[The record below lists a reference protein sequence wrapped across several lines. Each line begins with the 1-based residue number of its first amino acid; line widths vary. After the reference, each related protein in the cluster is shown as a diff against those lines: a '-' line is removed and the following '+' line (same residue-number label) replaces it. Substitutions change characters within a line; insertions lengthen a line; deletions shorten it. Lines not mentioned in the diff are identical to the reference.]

1 MSSILEN
8 KRLREFLEKRSPS
21 RKVGV
26 KDFLGAIFGSF
37 LPNFIK
43 AADVALLNAKERK
56 RNEIVTDA
64 KFKIEEA
71 TAEYE
76 SPLFK
81 THRAN
86 YARYIN
92 PLEKDAFINEQA
104 EKLARNDPQFNAFMK
119 NGLGEDPTKFVGST
133 REEYDNLV
141 NSLKPEVIKTY
152 EAFKNDKRVTA
163 PTAAMFTREES
174 EQLVAELKQ
183 LDANPKYRGIIPYF
197 MSSANSTFGPGAKEK
212 ISLMKKSKDR
222 EDELDK
228 VSEQVESIQ
237 DVIAPG
243 IDETANERYTVDT
256 SKLIPNNPL
265 NTEKG
270 IAARK
275 KANNDIEGV
284 FKDMWVNEDSED
296 FFENVN
302 FSILRD
308 GERRESNVFS
318 LDKIKSKNTTIIAAD
333 GTEYT
338 NENLKI
344 GAIIDYAMSVGGQYK
359 ALDAI
364 TTGDIKFDRT
374 YVQRAFQDLADGG
387 NVVVDDKK
395 LTIRLPSTQFKIET
409 TTKEVVDNT
418 VPVTEKSTDVQTV
431 ETFLNTEEYLNFSND
446 KKINTVNEAIKTITE
461 QDLPNKK
468 EMIERF
474 QLELQSLS
482 STDKATA
489 LYKSSEI
496 LTNEENK
503 TLGEAS
509 VETDGRRPFPSPE
522 FYSSV
527 ASNIVDFLRVD
538 TDEKIAKLTET
549 VNQLEDGKNPIIP
562 YLTQINDFAGE
573 IAGERINVRRLDR
586 EEKISYLTQYINLL
600 NNPSLAS
607 NL

>member
-8 KRLREFLEKRSPS
+8 KKLREFLERRSPS
-21 RKVGV
+21 RKIGV
-26 KDFLGAIFGSF
+26 RDFLGAIFGSF

-56 RNEIVTDA
+56 KNEMMTDA
-64 KFKIEEA
+64 KLKIQEA

-76 SPLFK
+76 SPLFQK
-81 THRAN
+81 HRAN

-92 PLEKDAFINEQA
+92 PLEKDVFVNEQA
-104 EKLARNDPQFNAFMK
+104 QKLARNDKRFNEWISR
-119 NGLGEDPTKFVGST
+119 GLGTDPDKFVGGA
-133 REEYDNLV
+133 RKEYDNLV
-141 NSLKPEVIKTY
+141 NEHKEEVIKTY
-152 EAFKNDKRVTA
+152 EAFKTDKRVTS
-163 PTAAMFTREES
+163 PTVASFTKEQS
-174 EQLVAELKQ
+174 EQLVAELRE
-183 LDANPKYRGIIPYF
+183 LENNPKYRGIIPYF
-197 MSSANSTFGPGAKEK
+197 FSSANTMFGNGAARK
-212 ISLMKKSKDR
+212 ISLMKKSQDK
-222 EDELDK
+222 EDELNK
-228 VSEQVESIQ
+228 VSEEVESIK

-243 IDETANERYTVDT
+243 IDETANGAYKVDT

-275 KANNDIEGV
+275 KANNDIQGV

-296 FFENVN
+296 FFENVS

-318 LDKIKSKNTTIIAAD
+318 LDKIKSKNTIIIAAD

-387 NVVVDDKK
+387 NVVVDGKI
-395 LTIRLPSTQFKIET
+395 LSIRLPSTQFKIET

-418 VPVTEKSTDVQTV
+418 VPVTEKPTDVQTV

-509 VETDGRRPFPSPE
+509 VETDRRRPFPSPE

-527 ASNIVDFLRVD
+527 ASNVVDFLRVD

-549 VNQLEDGKNPIIP
+549 VNELEDGKNPIIP
-562 YLTQINDFAGE
+562 YLTQINDFAAE

>member
-8 KRLREFLEKRSPS
+8 KRLREFLERRSPS
-21 RKVGV
+21 RKLGV
-26 KDFLGAIFGSF
+26 RDFLGAIFGSF

-56 RNEIVTDA
+56 KNEMMTDA
-64 KFKIEEA
+64 KLKIQEA

-76 SPLFK
+76 SPLFQK
-81 THRAN
+81 HRAN

-92 PLEKDAFINEQA
+92 PLEKDVFVNEQA
-104 EKLARNDPQFNAFMK
+104 QKLARNDPEFNAFISR
-119 NGLGEDPTKFVGST
+119 GLGTDPNKFVGGA

-141 NSLKPEVIKTY
+141 NDHKEEIIKTY
-152 EAFKNDKRVTA
+152 EAFKTDKRVTS
-163 PTAAMFTREES
+163 PTVASFTKEQS
-174 EQLVAELKQ
+174 EQLVAELRE
-183 LDANPKYRGIIPYF
+183 LENNPKYRGIIPYF
-197 MSSANSTFGPGAKEK
+197 MSSANTMFGNGAARK
-212 ISLMKKSKDR
+212 ISLMKKSKDK

-228 VSEQVESIQ
+228 VSE
-237 DVIAPG
+237 
-243 IDETANERYTVDT
+243 ETANGTYKVDT

-270 IAARK
+270 KAARK
-275 KANNDIEGV
+275 KANNDIQGV

-338 NENLKI
+338 DENLKI

-387 NVVVDDKK
+387 NVVVDDKR

-418 VPVTEKSTDVQTV
+418 VPVTEKPTDVQTV
-431 ETFLNTEEYLNFSND
+431 ETFLNTKEYLNFSND

-509 VETDGRRPFPSPE
+509 IETDGRRPFPSPE

-527 ASNIVDFLRVD
+527 ASNVVDFLRVD

-549 VNQLEDGKNPIIP
+549 VNELEDGKNPIIP
-562 YLTQINDFAGE
+562 YLTQINDFAAE

-600 NNPSLAS
+600 NNPSLVS

>member
-8 KRLREFLEKRSPS
+8 KRLREFLERRSPS
-21 RKVGV
+21 RKIGV
-26 KDFLGAIFGSF
+26 RDFLGAIFGSF

-56 RNEIVTDA
+56 KNEMMTDA
-64 KFKIEEA
+64 KLKIQEA

-76 SPLFK
+76 SPLFQK
-81 THRAN
+81 HRAN

-92 PLEKDAFINEQA
+92 PLEKDVFVNEQA
-104 EKLARNDPQFNAFMK
+104 QKLARNDKRFNEWISR
-119 NGLGEDPTKFVGST
+119 GLGTDPDKFVGGA

-141 NSLKPEVIKTY
+141 NEHKEEVIKTY
-152 EAFKNDKRVTA
+152 EAFKTDKRVTS
-163 PTAAMFTREES
+163 PTVASFTKEQS
-174 EQLVAELKQ
+174 EKLVAELRE
-183 LDANPKYRGIIPYF
+183 LENNPKYRGIIPYF
-197 MSSANSTFGPGAKEK
+197 FSSANTMFGNGAAQK
-212 ISLMKKSKDR
+212 ISLMKKSQDK
-222 EDELDK
+222 EDELNK
-228 VSEQVESIQ
+228 VSEEVESIK

-243 IDETANERYTVDT
+243 IDETVNGAYKVDT

-296 FFENVN
+296 FFENVS

-318 LDKIKSKNTTIIAAD
+318 LDKIKSKNTIIIAAD

-418 VPVTEKSTDVQTV
+418 VPVTEKPTDVQTV

-509 VETDGRRPFPSPE
+509 VETDRRRPFPSPE

-527 ASNIVDFLRVD
+527 ASNVVDFLRVD

-549 VNQLEDGKNPIIP
+549 VNELEDGKNPIIP
-562 YLTQINDFAGE
+562 YLTQINDFAAE